1 MCVGGGGGGMMGPL
15 CTGGVVF
22 EPRKT
27 PYSIILQKVF
37 QKMRR
42 SRYTCSPHCDI
53 DGVRMKWAPG
63 DLWEFPAVSSQSQI
77 PPA

>member
-1 MCVGGGGGGMMGPL
+1 MCVWGGDGGMMGPL
-15 CTGGVVF
+15 CRGGVAS

-27 PYSIILQKVF
+27 PYSIILKKVL

-42 SRYTCSPHCDI
+42 SRDTCSPHCDI

-63 DLWEFPAVSSQSQI
+63 ELQEFPAVSS
-77 PPA
+77 